1 MNLGVLLNYRSQVE
15 EALRTE
21 LSGMQGVLHE
31 AEAVV
36 RELEGLAEKES
47 IQYLVDVQAGLA
59 AEEVVGRQGELEA
72 LADRIRRAKAA
83 VLESQQ
89 RCGEKLG
96 EVLAAA
102 QERRKLE
109 LLDARRQRRVE
120 SDANRQEQH
129 DLDELAGR
137 RYLAER
143 RNNST
148 AEEGGEGHEG

>member
-21 LSGMQGVLHE
+21 LSMMQGVLNE

-47 IQYLVDVQAGLA
+47 KQYLVDVQAGLV

-83 VLESQQ
+83 VLEYQQ
-89 RCGEKLG
+89 RCSEKLG
-96 EVLAAA
+96 EVLVAA

-109 LLDARRQRRVE
+109 LVDERQQRRAE
-120 SDANRQEQH
+120 LDANRQEQH

-137 RYLAER
+137 RYLAKR
-143 RNNST
+143 RKNST
-148 AEEGGEGHEG
+148 VEEGREDHEG